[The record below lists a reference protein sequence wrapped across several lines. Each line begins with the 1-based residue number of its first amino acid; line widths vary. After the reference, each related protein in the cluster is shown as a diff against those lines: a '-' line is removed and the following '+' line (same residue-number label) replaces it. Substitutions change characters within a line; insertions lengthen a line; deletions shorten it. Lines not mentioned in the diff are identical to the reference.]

1 MPYLHFSNPLA
12 TLTVRSLTNYPY
24 QILTA
29 MKLEATFH
37 YSNFPL
43 KIIGENKQEPEK
55 LQILRIVENAE
66 FKNQRFAFIDNKAI
80 QDSLNWDTS
89 WFANYE

>member
-1 MPYLHFSNPLA
+1 LHFSYPLA
-12 TLTVRSLTNYPY
+12 TLTVRSLTNYSY

-29 MKLEATFH
+29 MKSKTIFH

-43 KIIGENKQEPEK
+43 KVVGENKQEPDK
-55 LQILRIVENAE
+55 LQLLRIIEKGE
-66 FKNQRFAFIDNKAI
+66 SKNQRFGFIENKAI
-80 QDSLNWDTS
+80 QDSVNWDPS